1 MSESERFDE
10 RDIEMTLPDGKDP
23 IVTRRGEDGEVKR
36 LSTVEQ
42 NAEII
47 LALTERARK
56 MLVTIYSKRAL
67 SEALDPD
74 EQALYDILNRID
86 RN

>member
-10 RDIEMTLPDGKDP
+10 RDIEMTLPDGEDP
-23 IVTRRGEDGEVKR
+23 IVTRTGEDGGVKR

>member
-1 MSESERFDE
+1 MPESERFDE

-23 IVTRRGEDGEVKR
+23 IVTRRDEDGEVKR

-42 NAEII
+42 NAEMIF
-47 LALTERARK
+47 ALTERARK
-56 MLVTIYSKRAL
+56 MLVAIYSKRAL
-67 SEALDPD
+67 SEVLDPD

-86 RN
+86 RK